1 MKRYRIVLWCAFIL
15 IFINVV
21 TACTPPTPTSK
32 SEDKEAKTFSQMST
46 DEIEEAAESAFVAKV
61 RKESNLQYGRDYHFD
76 GYDIDD
82 IRYRI
87 TDISIDRTEEKA
99 TVKGYMYFYN
109 DYDESETCKFT
120 CYVVFEEDGDY
131 YAYDLSLFSV

>member
-1 MKRYRIVLWCAFIL
+1 
-15 IFINVV
+15 
-21 TACTPPTPTSK
+21 
-32 SEDKEAKTFSQMST
+32 MST

-61 RKESNLQYGRDYHFD
+61 RKECNRQYDHYFD

-109 DYDESETCKFT
+109 DYDESKTYKFT
-120 CYVVFEEDGDY
+120 CYVVFEEDGSYDVPYDGLHLDY
-131 YAYDLSLFSV
+131 QGYQGGEL